1 MNGTRE
7 GSGPMHREALTK
19 PDGRGLWLYS
29 REPMHGPFDAP
40 APPGPPV
47 VANSELRWHPLRG
60 EWVAYAS
67 HRQERTF
74 LPPPDWDP
82 LAPMKPGGHPTE
94 LPGGDWQVAVFENRF
109 PALSPR
115 APEPPH
121 EIVGTR
127 AGRGACEVVVYTP
140 SANGSIADLEAVHLE
155 LLIDVWADRCEELG
169 ARKEIEYV
177 MPFENRGAE
186 VGATLHHPHG
196 QIYAYPV
203 VPPIPARE
211 LELMKRHWV
220 HHGEGLL
227 ARHLKEELEEDRRIL
242 FAGEH
247 VVAFVPVFARY
258 PYEVWIAPRRAAPR
272 LAALDR
278 AQRADLGRAL
288 CEVVHRYDGVRPG
301 PFPYV
306 MVIHQAPSDGEPHP
320 EAHVHFEFYPPYR
333 TAERLKYLAGTEI
346 GAGFFTNDALPEAK
360 AEELKAVTVGRDDGR
375 RPSLAGRKRPR

>member
-1 MNGTRE
+1 MNAKRE
-7 GSGPMHREALTK
+7 ESGPVHREALTK

-40 APPGPPV
+40 VPPGPPV
-47 VANSELRWHPLRG
+47 VAKSEIRWHPLRG

-82 LAPMKPGGHPTE
+82 LAPTRPGGEPTE
-94 LPGGDWQVAVFENRF
+94 LPSGDWQVAVFENRF
-109 PALSPR
+109 PALSAH
-115 APEPPH
+115 APEPEH
-121 EIVGTR
+121 EIVDTR

-140 SANGSIADLEAVHLE
+140 AGSGSIADLDAAHLE

-169 ARKEIEYV
+169 RRSEIAYV

-211 LELMKRHWV
+211 QELMKRFWV
-220 HHGEGLL
+220 HHGKGLL
-227 ARHLKEELEEDRRIL
+227 AHHLEKELEEERRVL
-242 FAGEH
+242 YAGEQ

-258 PYEVWIAPRRAAPR
+258 PYEVWIAPRTAAPR
-272 LAALDR
+272 LSALDR
-278 AQRADLGRAL
+278 AQRVDLARAL
-288 CEVVHRYDGVRPG
+288 RDVVLRYDGVRPG

-306 MVIHQAPSDGEPHP
+306 MVIHAAPSDGEPHP
-320 EAHVHFEFYPPYR
+320 ESHVHFEFYPPYR
-333 TAERLKYLAGTEI
+333 TRERLKYLAGTEI

-360 AEELKAVTVGRDDGR
+360 AEELKAVTVARSEER
-375 RPSLAGRKRPR
+375 SSSLSGRKRPG